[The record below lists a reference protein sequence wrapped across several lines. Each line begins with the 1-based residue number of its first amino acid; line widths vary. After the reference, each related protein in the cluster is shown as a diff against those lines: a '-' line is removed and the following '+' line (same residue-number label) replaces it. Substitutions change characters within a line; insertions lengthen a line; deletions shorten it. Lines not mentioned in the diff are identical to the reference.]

1 MLNAINNTEEEEEL
15 YITCVTITLWFFV
28 LLLRCS
34 QRLASC
40 TQLELGPYS
49 PSWGSEDFCYPRCPK
64 LTFFRRWR
72 FFFTPGGPK
81 LTCFDPKK
89 SPLLTGN
96 PTNHLDVYIFSS
108 FGSIFSPLV
117 SIFNLTNRQRHCWER
132 FSDLVTLI
140 VTLTVNDWQTERG
153 MDSIRNYCDV
163 FPQNTLRIRRNILSF
178 LEYYGPIVF
187 D

>member
-1 MLNAINNTEEEEEL
+1 MFSTSR
-15 YITCVTITLWFFV
+15 
-28 LLLRCS
+28 LLHSARIGSLLTFLRKW
-34 QRLASC
+34 RFL
-40 TQLELGPYS
+40 L
-49 PSWGSEDFCYPRCPK
+49 PK

-163 FPQNTLRIRRNILSF
+163 FPQNTLRISRNILSF
-178 LEYYGPIVF
+178 VEYYSPIVF
-187 D
+187 INLAHWPWHLQRCSSS